1 MYEIVLLRR
10 AKKALGL
17 VGASTRER
25 IPDRLDDL
33 KGGPCAEKR
42 PVSQKVRRAHVGNHG
57 ILFHVCAPERKV
69 VVPCITKRGR
79 AYKR

>member
-17 VGASTRER
+17 MEAGTRER
-25 IPDRLDDL
+25 ILGRLGDL
-33 KGGPCAEKR
+33 KDRPYAEKQL
-42 PVSQKVRRAHVGNHG
+42 VSQKVRRARVGDHR

-79 AYKR
+79 AYMR